1 MRDVCRF
8 KFSVPLMFACLLVM
22 AVVAFAAGDATQPLW
37 GWNPVLVSTIL
48 GIAAPVITSLLAKTH
63 WSATSKRW
71 LVAGISGV
79 ATIGVGIYMKVLTKA
94 DLTPET
100 ILASL
105 ATVFSVA
112 TITYQLFS
120 SKFGNLT
127 EATTK
132 KN

>member
-1 MRDVCRF
+1 MQ
-8 KFSVPLMFACLLVM
+8 KKLMYGLVTFGVFGFAV
-22 AVVAFAAGDATQPLW
+22 AAFAQGDPTQPLW
-37 GWNPVLVSTIL
+37 GWNPILVSSVL
-48 GIAAPVITSLLAKTH
+48 GVLAPVITSLLAKTH
-63 WSATSKRW
+63 WSVSAKRW
-71 LVAGISGV
+71 LVAGLAIAGTV
-79 ATIGVGIYMKVLTKA
+79 AAGIITKSVTKA

-100 ILASL
+100 ITATF

-120 SKFGNLT
+120 SKFGDLT